1 MFISFA
7 TRSVAALACSVVL
20 VTSVSAAIVDTY
32 SVGSG
37 DKSAIIQIDFT
48 TEKAIVFLSAYYP
61 VYLRMNNLKHL
72 TADQYMSTPHILR
85 DTLTYFGVDPAEYRT
100 LLMNDSHGV
109 STLQPRVRVV
119 PTQSPQNIAKL
130 MAALGRRPQTQY
142 HANIPRDSPYTS
154 IMGRGGKRRTK
165 KRRVVKRRTR
175 KHKKN

>member
-1 MFISFA
+1 
-7 TRSVAALACSVVL
+7 
-20 VTSVSAAIVDTY
+20 
-32 SVGSG
+32 
-37 DKSAIIQIDFT
+37 
-48 TEKAIVFLSAYYP
+48 
-61 VYLRMNNLKHL
+61 MNNLKHL

-85 DTLTYFGVDPAEYRT
+85 DTLTYFGADLAEYRT

-130 MAALGRRPQTQY
+130 MTALSRRPQSQY
-142 HANIPRDSPYTS
+142 HANIRHNSPYTS
-154 IMGRGGKRRTK
+154 IMGRGGKRHTK